1 MLHLKSVFK
10 HTINW
15 NKYKPE
21 TTTQNAANQYFDF
34 LIEPSFQVVNRFFI
48 LTFNAKDNKIGHSR
62 YSLPAEKGEYY
73 NVLVDGR
80 SLFDQ
85 PIKINIK
92 TYKNIWKISTGQG
105 DDYTTCCLLDHNYYN
120 SKSIIKR

>member
-1 MLHLKSVFK
+1 MQHLKSVFK
-10 HTINW
+10 RTINW

-21 TTTQNAANQYFDF
+21 TTTKNAANQYFDF

-62 YSLPAEKGEYY
+62 YSLPTEKVEYY
-73 NVLVDGR
+73 NVMVDGR

-85 PIKINIK
+85 PIKININHIK
-92 TYKNIWKISTGQG
+92 TFEKFQLVKEM
-105 DDYTTCCLLDHNYYN
+105 TTQPVVC
-120 SKSIIKR
+120 